1 MESVNIPA
9 KFEVRIALPVPEIL
23 GVLTKFGQSLD
34 TPTLPFLPNFL
45 WAFVRM
51 DPMNISAE
59 FTVRSFTR
67 FWDNSDCILG
77 WGCEP
82 SILGKGRPYGVGDS
96 TVRKSVGEFL
106 YRPSTVTFHLSL
118 RVSDILLLLCCST
131 YATFPHPTSSLPKIS
146 PCSPISRWMAFGL
159 QRAKMFGKLSVQL
172 VSKISNLC
180 DPDPPMLQTDR
191 QTDGRTDDMQSQY
204 RALHYSPSRGKNYWK
219 LKVGGKTLKTW

>member
-67 FWDNSDCILG
+67 F
-77 WGCEP
+77 
-82 SILGKGRPYGVGDS
+82 
-96 TVRKSVGEFL
+96 
-106 YRPSTVTFHLSL
+106 
-118 RVSDILLLLCCST
+118 
-131 YATFPHPTSSLPKIS
+131 
-146 PCSPISRWMAFGL
+146 
-159 QRAKMFGKLSVQL
+159 
-172 VSKISNLC
+172 
-180 DPDPPMLQTDR
+180 
-191 QTDGRTDDMQSQY
+191 
-204 RALHYSPSRGKNYWK
+204 
-219 LKVGGKTLKTW
+219 